1 MPTTLER
8 TTVTHTPPV
17 RGMLATAA
25 RRWPE
30 TTSPRELMVR
40 LMSEGA
46 SSLREHE
53 LEAAYADAYADWAVS
68 DDAVIWDRASAD
80 GLEPAV

>member
-1 MPTTLER
+1 
-8 TTVTHTPPV
+8 
-17 RGMLATAA
+17 
-25 RRWPE
+25 
-30 TTSPRELMVR
+30 MVR